1 MRILLDACVLYP
13 TIMREV
19 LLAAAKAGAFE
30 PVWSARIL
38 EEWRRAAARHGAE
51 QAQVAG
57 VEIALIRA
65 NWPQAEIAE
74 ANEDGLWL
82 PDINDIHVLA
92 TAIKSEAKAIIT
104 SNLKDF
110 PTRILSNHGLLRRD
124 PDGFLM
130 EFADGNHAAM
140 QKIANDIQKAAE
152 LHSGAPKEIRKLL
165 KRTGLPRLGKLL
177 AAQP

>member
-19 LLAAAKAGAFE
+19 LLGAAKAGAFE

-38 EEWRRAAARHGAE
+38 EEWRRAAARYGSEH
-51 QAQVAG
+51 AQVAG
-57 VEIALIRA
+57 VEIALVRA
-65 NWPQAEIAE
+65 NWPQAEVTG

-82 PDINDIHVLA
+82 PDENDVHVLA
-92 TAIKSEAKAIIT
+92 AAIKSEAKAIIT
-104 SNLKDF
+104 LNLKDF
-110 PTRILSNHGLLRRD
+110 PTRILSKHGLLRRD

-130 EFADGNHAAM
+130 EFADENRVAV
-140 QKIANDIQKAAE
+140 QKIANDIRTAAE
-152 LHSGAPKEIRKLL
+152 GHSGEQKEIRNLL

-177 AAQP
+177 SAQT